1 MSVVENYA
9 MSVEWILRSR
19 QRMLPRNP
27 EWTFQGWYY
36 KREGC
41 WTGPIATEEVAR
53 LLRKKQLRRSDKLME
68 VWKNGERTKCA
79 YREAAGV
86 LAGPTPPHD

>member
-1 MSVVENYA
+1 

-19 QRMLPRNP
+19 RRTVPLAS

-41 WTGPIATEEVAR
+41 WTGPITREEVAR
-53 LLRKKQLRRSDKLME
+53 LLRKKQLRRTDKVME
-68 VWKNGERTKCA
+68 VWKNGDRTQCN
-79 YREAAGV
+79 YREVARVRAGAEV
-86 LAGPTPPHD
+86 RVPS